1 MHISDDMRSAALELV
16 RTQKTFRTKVR
27 SDIGEAAVE
36 SPEKTAF
43 ETALKSFNA
52 AVATA
57 NPDFSSPPADLQARS
72 LHNFLQEVAVGEGVP
87 SYESPRPYRDML
99 SAVRQ

>member
-1 MHISDDMRSAALELV
+1 MHISDDMRSTALELV
-16 RTQKTFRTKVR
+16 RTQKTFRNKVR

-43 ETALKSFNA
+43 DNALERFNA

-57 NPDFSSPPADLQARS
+57 NPEFSLPPADFQARS
-72 LHNFLQEVAVGEGVP
+72 LHHFLQEVAVAEGVP